1 MLGTVPGS
9 LVPNALSQ
17 SVREQNVTMLGAEV
31 PNRRGVGYKTEKEF
45 GIQLWGISDVTR
57 RSLERI
63 LQAWGSPEVA
73 GMGWLRGERE
83 SVGTIAQRPQEGK
96 DNRTQG
102 PEGGHEGLTTAHLP
116 STC

>member
-17 SVREQNVTMLGAEV
+17 SVRENNVTMLGAEV

-45 GIQLWGISDVTR
+45 GIQLWVTSDVTQ
-57 RSLERI
+57 RSLEHI

-73 GMGWLRGERE
+73 GMGWLGEERE
-83 SVGTIAQRPQEGK
+83 SVGTIAQRP
-96 DNRTQG
+96 
-102 PEGGHEGLTTAHLP
+102 
-116 STC
+116 